1 MFSFRGSTLK
11 FYLLWWPSARFSG
24 CRGDFGADQLCLQPQ
39 TSSGWHTRYGYTVS
53 RPSAVGIWGAGG
65 RWKVSG
71 LLLWS
76 SDSPRLHLSPSLAST
91 MNSSI
96 YARFRSGYLAQPQ
109 QIHYVYLTFL
119 LHFAFLQGVGTRPRL
134 MKCRWFAQNW
144 WHWLVS
150 TRSTNLAY
158 TPYSGCARWRHSA
171 GVPMLAS
178 PGAQPWIPASLQQH
192 STARSKARQFT
203 GKPHFSRHYL
213 QNMSVLM
220 QQIFWI

>member
-76 SDSPRLHLSPSLAST
+76 SDSPGLHLSPSLAST

-134 MKCRWFAQNW
+134 MKFRWFAQNW

-150 TRSTNLAY
+150 TRSTNLA
-158 TPYSGCARWRHSA
+158 TRGVLA
-171 GVPMLAS
+171 GGTVLAS
-178 PGAQPWIPASLQQH
+178 PCWRPQEHNRGSLPHSNNIPLQEARPGNSQASH
-192 STARSKARQFT
+192 
-203 GKPHFSRHYL
+203 
-213 QNMSVLM
+213 
-220 QQIFWI
+220 IFQGTTYKTCLF